1 MSAYT
6 GPLPSDQLAG
16 AADDTAQTAWLC
28 WTDAAGNE
36 QRVLIE
42 NTVTIG
48 RSAEN
53 LLRLRDDRV
62 SRRHATVTMTPQD
75 VGKVEYTITD
85 LASSNGTAV
94 NGTQLTPQ
102 TPRVLR
108 SGDQIAIGETT
119 LAFEA
124 PVGGPPTAPTRIV
137 AATMSLDGSAV
148 FSLAQTA
155 GWLELANG
163 ERRILG
169 VETRIG
175 RSNKN
180 DIQVNDDLISRNH
193 IHIRRID
200 NHFVLSDLGSANGVR
215 INGEPVLM
223 PRELRDGDVIELG
236 KTTLRFSLT
245 SFGEGAADMPAPE
258 SPVASETQIINL
270 FKETSAATVGEL
282 REVTV
287 LFCDMH
293 GYTAMSERLNNPEQ
307 TTIIIN
313 QVFEKLTAE
322 IVKYDGSI
330 DKYTG
335 DNIMAIFGAP
345 QAHEDDPE
353 RAIQAALGMQ
363 RALDLINRKLR
374 RELGLT
380 LQIRIGINSGEVLYG
395 QVGGGAF
402 RSNTVMGDT
411 VNLASRL
418 EHASRVGYVTVGES
432 TYARARSSFVFTVL
446 PPMDIKGKREP
457 VQAYEVV
464 RERRTDESLQG
475 PAGTDY
481 LIGRENEL
489 AQLRAALADVR
500 AGQGRLLAVVGDAGI
515 GKGQLLAAFRR
526 SEGGA
531 LGGGAWIVER
541 CLSYEASAPYALLAG
556 VLRSLL
562 RLDGEETLDR
572 HQLLAA
578 FRTVLPGAPEA
589 NLAEWVALVGQI
601 LGVRVNDAAIAG
613 LEAKVRRKLLMT
625 LIRSLITA
633 RIYPDGTERP
643 AHPLTM
649 SLEEM
654 QWADTASIEAL
665 DELVDAVPGVPLLLI
680 LTYRPEWSHT
690 WSGRS
695 FYRQINLGELTPD
708 EGRHFLRS
716 LLREAELSD
725 AVANSIIAQCGNNP
739 LLLEETAK
747 NVRDRGLLVTQ
758 DGWWTLT
765 ADVSLLNIPS
775 TLRGMMMARMDRLS
789 EQDRDVLQ
797 KAAVIGRSF
806 TYRLLA
812 LLTGLDDVL
821 DESLARLKDAE
832 FIVEHPLAAE
842 PEYGFKHAI
851 VQEIAYNTILA
862 ADRRALHEQIG
873 EAIERIFG
881 AHADDHLETLAY
893 HYSRSGAKRK
903 AVVYL
908 LRSGEKARRLYA
920 NATAIAQFEEA
931 LDKLRSMPPQEL
943 AQDPTLPVR
952 LHEDLGDAYLL
963 TADFVRAQERFE
975 AGLSVTGAPAVD
987 RARLWNKLGRVWAA
1001 RGDFRK
1007 ALRSYEQGMAVLGAQ
1022 SASAVLANL
1031 QVSAARAHVQMGEHE
1046 RATSLAHAAL
1056 AVTAD
1061 QTEEMHICAQA
1072 DALYVL
1078 GLTAYAAGRVDEA
1091 VGRQFRGLALRE
1103 TLGDTAGMQECF
1115 HAAATICWSRGR
1127 LAEAV
1132 AQLANLTAALRYGSG
1147 DTDPGPSSDDS
1158 LTDAGRVG
1166 GLLTPVERYYR
1177 SALRVAESA
1186 GDRWGIALAGNRVGT
1201 LLFLQGETGRALDYL
1216 QRAVVEAERIGAREV
1231 AAAAGITLGAIL
1243 IAQGSQAAGIQHLE
1257 RGITMAEAVES
1268 AVVLATGRLRL
1279 AEARLSSGDLDGATA
1294 IGQEGFL
1301 LATRIGH
1308 QLTLGL
1314 ANRILG
1320 RIANARGDWP
1330 MGERH
1335 FRLAIELFA
1344 SVDAQHEIGRALL
1357 DATVPWR
1364 DWQAAGNGP
1373 LPEAVL
1379 TTLRQAAQI
1388 FALLDMRHEL
1398 QVTQTA
1404 LAGH

>member
-1 MSAYT
+1 MSA
-6 GPLPSDQLAG
+6 QLAG
-16 AADDTAQTAWLC
+16 AAPDDAQTAWLC
-28 WTDAAGNE
+28 WTDAAGSE
-36 QRVLIE
+36 QRLALDHA
-42 NTVTIG
+42 VTIG
-48 RSAEN
+48 RSVDN

-62 SRRHATVTMTPQD
+62 SRHHATVTLTTEET
-75 VGKVEYTITD
+75 GKAEYTITD
-85 LASSNGTAV
+85 LGSSNGTTV
-94 NGTQLTPQ
+94 NGTPVA
-102 TPRVLR
+102 PRIPLVLR

-124 PVGGPPTAPTRIV
+124 PASGPPTAPTRIV

-148 FSLAQTA
+148 FALAQTA
-155 GWLELANG
+155 GWIELPNG

-193 IHIRRID
+193 VHIRRID

-245 SFGEGAADMPAPE
+245 SFSESAADI
-258 SPVASETQIINL
+258 PVADSRIASETQIINL

-380 LQIRIGINSGEVLYG
+380 LEIRIGINSGEVLYG

-418 EHASRVGYVTVGES
+418 EHASRVGYITVGES
-432 TYARARSSFVFTVL
+432 TYARARSAFIFTVL
-446 PPMDIKGKREP
+446 PPMDIRGKREP

-464 RERRTDESLQG
+464 RERRIDESLQA
-475 PAGTDY
+475 PVGTDY

-489 AQLRAALADVR
+489 SQLRAALADVR
-500 AGQGRLLAVVGDAGI
+500 AGHGRLLAVVGDAGI

-526 SEGGA
+526 SEGGT

-541 CLSYEASAPYALLAG
+541 CLSYETSAPYALLGG

-572 HQLLAA
+572 SKLLAA
-578 FRTVLPGAPEA
+578 YRTVLPGASET
-589 NLAEWVALVGQI
+589 NLAEWVALTGQL
-601 LGVRVNDAAIAG
+601 LGVRVNDAPIAG

-625 LIRSLITA
+625 LVRSLITA
-633 RIYPDGTERP
+633 RIYPDGPERP
-643 AHPLTM
+643 AQPLTM

-665 DELVDAVPGVPLLLI
+665 DELVEAVPGVPLLLI

-695 FYRQINLGELTPD
+695 FYRQINLGELAPD
-708 EGRHFLRS
+708 EGRLFLRS

-747 NVRDRGLLVTQ
+747 NVRDRGLLVVQ

-832 FIVEHPLAAE
+832 FIVEHLLAAE

-862 ADRRALHEQIG
+862 AERRSLHEQVG
-873 EAIERIFG
+873 AAIERIFG
-881 AHADDHLETLAY
+881 VQADDQLETLAY
-893 HYSRSGAKRK
+893 HYSRSGAKRQ

-931 LDKLRSMPPQEL
+931 LDKLRSMSPQEL
-943 AQDPTLPVR
+943 AQDATLPVR

-963 TADFVRAQERFE
+963 TADFVRAQERYE
-975 AGLSVTGAPAVD
+975 AGLSVAGAPAVD

-1022 SASAVLANL
+1022 GASAVLANL

-1046 RATSLAHAAL
+1046 RATTLAHAAL
-1056 AVTAD
+1056 ALTAD

-1078 GLTAYAAGRVDEA
+1078 GQTAYAAGRVSEA
-1091 VGRQFRGLALRE
+1091 IERQLRGLALRE

-1115 HAAATICWSRGR
+1115 HEAARICWSRGR
-1127 LAEAV
+1127 LSEAV

-1147 DTDPGPSSDDS
+1147 DTDPGPTEDS
-1158 LTDAGRVG
+1158 LIEASRAG

-1177 SALRVAESA
+1177 SALRVAEGA
-1186 GDRWGIALAGNRVGT
+1186 GDRWGVALAANRIGT
-1201 LLFLQGETGRALDYL
+1201 LLFHQGETNRALDYL
-1216 QRAVVEAERIGAREV
+1216 QKAVVEAERIGAREV
-1231 AAAAGITLGAIL
+1231 AAAASITLGAIF
-1243 IAQGSQAAGIQHLE
+1243 AVQGSYAAGIQHLE
-1257 RGITMAEAVES
+1257 RAITMAEAVES

-1279 AEARLSSGDLDGATA
+1279 AEARLSSGDLAGATS

-1320 RIANARGDWP
+1320 RIANARGDWA

-1335 FRLAIELFA
+1335 FRLAIDLFA
-1344 SVDAQHEIGRALL
+1344 RVEAQHEIGRALL
-1357 DATVPWR
+1357 DATAPWR
-1364 DWQAAGNGP
+1364 DWQASGNGP
-1373 LPEAVL
+1373 LPDAAL
-1379 TTLRQAAQI
+1379 TTLRQAEEI
-1388 FALLDMRHEL
+1388 FARLDMRHEL
-1398 QVTQTA
+1398 RVTQQA